1 MPVMAFNVELVTLR
15 HKERCAAHCSADP
28 ERVSLWDVS
37 QPLSAPLAIGFDYT
51 RSLGPT
57 LGRFMTALAERRIL
71 GSRGADG
78 RVHAPPVEYDPV
90 TFEPLTDLV
99 EVSDTGTVLTWSW
112 LPRPLDGQ
120 PLPHPFA
127 WALIRLDGADTAM
140 LHAVDAGSPELMHTG
155 MRVRARW
162 ADDPQGH
169 IRDIVCFEP
178 ATGPAPARVASSA
191 DPVTSIVTPIHLRYQ
206 HSASPEE
213 SRYLRALADGRL
225 VGQRCPVCGKVYIPP
240 RGACPTDGVPTTDEV
255 ELPDRG
261 IVTTFCVVNVPFPGQ
276 RVKPPYVTAYVL
288 LDGADIA
295 FLHTILG
302 CPPGEVR
309 MGMRVRAAWK
319 PRDRWGTTLE
329 NIDHFEP
336 TGEPDAPFET
346 YAGHL

>member
-1 MPVMAFNVELVTLR
+1 M
-15 HKERCAAHCSADP
+15 
-28 ERVSLWDVS
+28 S

-57 LGRFMTALAERRIL
+57 LSRFMTALAERRIL
-71 GSRGADG
+71 GSRGTDG

-99 EVSDTGTVLTWSW
+99 EVSATGTVVTWSW
-112 LPRPLDGQ
+112 QPRPLDGQ
-120 PLPHPFA
+120 PLAHPFA

-140 LHAVDAGSPELMHTG
+140 LHAVDAGAPELMHTG
-155 MRVRARW
+155 MRVRVRW
-162 ADDPQGH
+162 ADRTTGH
-169 IRDIVCFEP
+169 IRDIACFEP
-178 ATGPAPARVASSA
+178 LNGSRPAGSPGSPGTTGTAATPGTTA

-206 HSASPEE
+206 HSASSEE
-213 SRYLRALADGRL
+213 SRYLRGLADGRL
-225 VGQRCPVCGKVYIPP
+225 LGQRCPACGKVYIPP

-261 IVTTFCVVNVPFPGQ
+261 IVTTFCIVNVPFPGQ

-288 LDGADIA
+288 LEGADIA

-302 CPPGEVR
+302 CPANEVR
-309 MGMRVRAAWK
+309 MGMRVRGVWK
-319 PRDRWGTTLE
+319 PRDQWGTTLE
-329 NIDHFEP
+329 NIDHFTP

-346 YAGHL
+346 FAGHL